1 MDLSRLSTYRLI
13 AAAPLAAVV
22 SGASADIVYTQLDF
36 QIGGPGSSPYF
47 GSIQLGSIGMM
58 GFTAG
63 SNSKG
68 PERLFF
74 ANVKDQQNIRL
85 MNTLSAPLNGESN
98 SKSGKLARFQAGDL
112 IQLDLGLNF
121 GKEGIGSAGKSSKGG
136 QNFGKGNFVFD
147 GNVQSGY
154 IGFGFADFGFNGGEV
169 NYGWISVS
177 WDGTFLSV
185 DGYAYETDAN
195 TGITAG
201 AIPAPGAIGLLSL
214 AAGAAGIRRK
224 RQA

>member
-1 MDLSRLSTYRLI
+1 MDRSRLSTYRLI
-13 AAAPLAAVV
+13 AAAPLAAVA
-22 SGASADIVYTQLDF
+22 SGASADIVYSELDY
-36 QIGGPGSSPYF
+36 QIGGPGPAPHF
-47 GSIQLGSIGMM
+47 GSIQLGGIGMM

-68 PERLFF
+68 PERVFF
-74 ANVKDQQNIRL
+74 ANVKDQPNIRL
-85 MNTLSAPLNGESN
+85 MNTLAAPLNGKS
-98 SKSGKLARFQAGDL
+98 SSGKLARFQAGDL
-112 IQLDLGLNF
+112 IQLDLGLSIA
-121 GKEGIGSAGKSSKGG
+121 KQGIGSAGKSSSGG

-154 IGFGFADFGFNGGEV
+154 IGFAFEDSGFNGIDV

-177 WDGTFLSV
+177 WDGTFLTV

>member
-1 MDLSRLSTYRLI
+1 MDRSRLSTYKVM
-13 AAAPLAAVV
+13 AAAPLAALA
-22 SGASADIVYTQLDF
+22 SGASADIVYTELDY
-36 QIGGPGSSPYF
+36 QIGGPGPAPHF
-47 GSIQLGSIGMM
+47 GSVQLGSIGVMA
-58 GFTAG
+58 FTAG

-68 PERLFF
+68 PERVFF
-74 ANVKDQQNIRL
+74 ANVKDQPNIQL
-85 MNTLSAPLNGESN
+85 MNTFEAPLNG
-98 SKSGKLARFQAGDL
+98 KSTSGYLARFQAGDL
-112 IQLDLGLNF
+112 IELDLGLSF
-121 GKEGIGSAGKSSKGG
+121 ATKGVGSVGKSSSGG

-154 IGFGFADFGFNGGEV
+154 IGFAFEGSGFNGIGV
-169 NYGWISVS
+169 NYGWISLS
-177 WDGTFLSV
+177 WDGTYLTV
-185 DGYAYETDAN
+185 DGYAYETDTD

>member
-1 MDLSRLSTYRLI
+1 MDPSRLSTYRLI
-13 AAAPLAAVV
+13 AAAPLAAVA
-22 SGASADIVYTQLDF
+22 SGASADIVYTELDS
-36 QIGGPGSSPYF
+36 QIGGPGPAPHF
-47 GSIQLGSIGMM
+47 GSIQLGSIGVM

-85 MNTLSAPLNGESN
+85 MNTLSAPLNG
-98 SKSGKLARFQAGDL
+98 KSTGGKLARFQAGDL
-112 IQLDLGLNF
+112 IQMDLGLSF
-121 GKEGIGSAGKSSKGG
+121 GKQGIGSAGKSSKGG
-136 QNFGKGNFVFD
+136 QNAGKGNFVFD

-154 IGFGFADFGFNGGEV
+154 IGFGFENSGFNGVDV

>member
-1 MDLSRLSTYRLI
+1 MDRSRLSTYRLI

-22 SGASADIVYTQLDF
+22 SGASADIVYTELDY
-36 QIGGPGSSPYF
+36 QIGGPGPAPFF
-47 GSIQLGSIGMM
+47 GSIQLGSIGVM
-58 GFTAG
+58 GFFAG

-74 ANVKDQQNIRL
+74 ASVKDQPNIRL
-85 MNTLSAPLNGESN
+85 MNTLSAPLNGK
-98 SKSGKLARFQAGDL
+98 SKSGALARFQAGDL
-112 IQLDLGLNF
+112 IQSDLGLSF

-136 QNFGKGNFVFD
+136 ENSGKGNFVFD

-154 IGFGFADFGFNGGEV
+154 IGFGFANSGFNVGDV
-169 NYGWISVS
+169 NYGWLSVS